1 MTSYPFTILP
11 ILIELFIKRME
22 SPGAKHAF
30 KSAFLDSTRNRVDL
44 TRLNSIGD
52 MPALILW
59 GSDDRVIPVE
69 HSKLFKQVF
78 RNAPVEIIEN
88 GGHAPFAE
96 KPALV
101 CEILHSFM
109 S

>member
-1 MTSYPFTILP
+1 
-11 ILIELFIKRME
+11 
-22 SPGAKHAF
+22 
-30 KSAFLDSTRNRVDL
+30 
-44 TRLNSIGD
+44 

-109 S
+109 T

>member
-1 MTSYPFTILP
+1 
-11 ILIELFIKRME
+11 
-22 SPGAKHAF
+22 
-30 KSAFLDSTRNRVDL
+30 
-44 TRLNSIGD
+44 
-52 MPALILW
+52 LILW